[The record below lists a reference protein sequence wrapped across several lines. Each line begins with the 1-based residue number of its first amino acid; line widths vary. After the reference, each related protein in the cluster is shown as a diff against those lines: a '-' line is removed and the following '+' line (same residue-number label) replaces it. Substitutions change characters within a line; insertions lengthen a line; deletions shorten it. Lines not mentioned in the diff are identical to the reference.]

1 MKQIWA
7 VARKELSAYFGSP
20 LALIFVGAFLVV
32 TLLVFFWVDAFFSRG
47 IADIRPL
54 FRWMPLLLLFLVA
67 ALTMRQWSE
76 EQRSGTLEVLLT
88 LPVSR
93 LHLVLGKFLAVMILV
108 ALALA
113 LTLFLPLTV
122 EVLGPLDWGP
132 VVGGYLAALLL
143 AAAYAAIG
151 LFVSSRTDNQIVSLI
166 LTLALCGLF
175 YLLGTDAVANALG
188 RTVGDILRA
197 VGTGSRFQSIQ
208 RGVIDLRDLVYYLSL
223 TALFLTLNILSL
235 DARRWSKGVQTAT
248 YRRHRLLTVALVA
261 ANLIALNAW
270 LYPLGTLRA
279 DLTADRLYSLSPATQ
294 DLVSTLQEPLLIRGY
309 FSAKTHPLLEP
320 LVPTIRDVLDEYR
333 IASRG
338 KVEIEMVDPQQ
349 DAEAEAEAN
358 DVYGIRPTP
367 FSVQGRY
374 EQSVVNSYFDILV
387 SYGDQNTTLG
397 YQDLI
402 QIEQSPTGQAEVSL
416 RNLEYDLT
424 RSIKKTVY
432 GFQDLDSAFASIEG
446 PVRLTAIITPNS
458 LPSGLEEVPG
468 TVRKVAA
475 DLADQSAGK
484 FVFEEVDP
492 DAPGATMTRQDLVN
506 TYGLRPISAGIFSP
520 DTYYMDLLLQIGDQV
535 QVLYP
540 SGALTEAD
548 IRSEME
554 SAVKRAAP
562 GFLKTVGLWLPDL
575 EQVMNPYYGTAQDPL
590 SSWNLLREQLSQ
602 NYTVTDVDLSSGRV
616 PGNVDVLVVVSPQD
630 MTDREQYAV
639 DQFLMRGGAVVTT
652 AGAYALDQGQFYGG
666 ITMQLLSG
674 TLADLLKSYGVE
686 VGASMVLDTQNE
698 PFPMQQ
704 TRTVGGVQVTEY
716 QNVSYPYF
724 VDVRTG
730 ALSRESPI
738 TAGLPA
744 VSLQWSSPITVTE
757 QPDAGREVIVL
768 AASTDESWLGT
779 DANVTPD
786 TETYPDFGFA
796 LGSPQQS
803 HTLALALRGSF
814 QSYFRDKSSPFEPA
828 AGIAPTQ
835 TLTSTVG
842 TVESSPATARL
853 VVIGSNEF
861 VDDVVLQLSQST
873 SGDRYL
879 YSLQLMQNA
888 VDWAVE
894 DEDLLT
900 IRSRGTYSRLLNT
913 ATSGSESFW
922 EGLNYSLALLS
933 LIAISIVWTM
943 RRRGEQPMPLT
954 DEGTAEPGPEPG
966 EEEA

>member
-1 MKQIWA
+1 MKQVWA

-32 TLLVFFWVDAFFSRG
+32 TLLVFFWVDTFFSRG

-113 LTLFLPLTV
+113 LTLFLPITV

-151 LFVSSRTDNQIVSLI
+151 LFISSRTDNQIVSLI
-166 LTLALCGLF
+166 LTMALCGLF
-175 YLLGTDAVANALG
+175 YLVGTDAVANAFG
-188 RTVGDILRA
+188 RTAGDILRA

-223 TALFLTLNILSL
+223 CTLFLTLNILSL
-235 DARRWSKGVQTAT
+235 DARRWSRGAQTAA
-248 YRRHRLLTVALVA
+248 YRRHRILTVALIV
-261 ANLIALNAW
+261 ANLVVLNAW

-279 DLTADRLYSLSPATQ
+279 DLTADRLYSLSPATK
-294 DLVSTLQEPLLIRGY
+294 DLISTLQEPLLIRGY

-338 KVEIEMVDPQQ
+338 KVEVEIVDPQL

-402 QIEQSPTGQAEVSL
+402 QVEQSAAGQAEVSL

-424 RSIKKTVY
+424 RSIKKAVY
-432 GFQDLDSAFASIEG
+432 GFQDLDSAFASIEE
-446 PVRLTAIITPNS
+446 PVKLTAIITPNS
-458 LPSGLEEVPG
+458 LPSGLEQVPEI
-468 TVRKVAA
+468 VRKVAD
-475 DLADQSAGK
+475 DLAAQSAGK
-484 FVFEEVDP
+484 FTFEEVDP
-492 DAPGATMTRQDLVN
+492 DAPGAALTRQDLVT

-520 DTYYMDLLLQIGDQV
+520 DTYYMDLLLQIGDEA

-548 IRSEME
+548 IRSELE
-554 SAVKRAAP
+554 SAIKRAAP

-575 EQVMNPYYGTAQDPL
+575 EQVMNPYYGTPQDPL

-602 NYTVTDVDLSSGRV
+602 NYTITDVDLSSGRV
-616 PGNVDVLVVVSPQD
+616 PGSVDVLVVVAPQD
-630 MTDREQYAV
+630 MTGREQYAV

-652 AGAYALDQGQFYGG
+652 AGAYSLDQGQFYGG
-666 ITMQLLSG
+666 ITVQLLSG

-686 VGASMVLDTQNE
+686 VGASLVLDTQNE

-716 QNVSYPYF
+716 QDVSYPYF

-744 VSLQWSSPITVTE
+744 LSLHWSSPITLTV
-757 QPDAGREVIVL
+757 QPDGGREVTIL
-768 AASTDESWLGT
+768 AASTDEAWLST
-779 DANVTPD
+779 EANVTPN
-786 TETYPDFGFA
+786 TELYPDYGFA
-796 LGSPQQS
+796 VGAPQQS
-803 HTLALALRGSF
+803 HTLAVALRGSF
-814 QSYFRDKSSPFEPA
+814 QSYFKDKSSPFEPT
-828 AGIAPTQ
+828 AGLTATQ
-835 TLTSTVG
+835 ALTSTVG

-861 VDDVVLQLSQST
+861 VDDPILQLSQST

-879 YSLQLMQNA
+879 YNLQLMQNA

-900 IRSRGTYSRLLNT
+900 IRSRGTYSRLLNAT
-913 ATSGSESFW
+913 ASGSESFW
-922 EGLNYSLALLS
+922 EGLNYALALLS
-933 LIAISIVWTM
+933 LVAISIVWTV
-943 RRRGEQPMPLT
+943 RRRGEQPIPLA
-954 DEGTAEPGPEPG
+954 DEETADPRPESG
-966 EEEA
+966 EEE